1 MSFGLVLLM
10 WWGQTLGGE
19 ATQNMAAAGSPHI
32 PHTFLAGLGHSMP
45 RGLAALLLL
54 LILHGGKS
62 QHHDCRTDGGQ
73 LFPQRSTGSTWCCR
87 PWSWLLANG
96 PQSTAS
102 VCLTPKLNECL
113 IFCWP
118 QLMEPK
124 NSSKQQGSP
133 PSWEGSPV
141 LGLTSIPLCA
151 RFSLES

>member
-54 LILHGGKS
+54 LILHEGKS

-73 LFPQRSTGSTWCCR
+73 LLPKRSTGSTWCCR
-87 PWSWLLANG
+87 PLVMAAGQRPTIHSL
-96 PQSTAS
+96 
-102 VCLTPKLNECL
+102 CLFDTKAE
-113 IFCWP
+113 
-118 QLMEPK
+118 
-124 NSSKQQGSP
+124 
-133 PSWEGSPV
+133 
-141 LGLTSIPLCA
+141 
-151 RFSLES
+151 